1 MDSLV
6 TCFQNCLEIVSN
18 LITSLGVVTLAL
30 NIRKFRNDV
39 DAHRKQDEQILI
51 QNSINVFR
59 KFAEQIIPEVKVINQ
74 KMASKLQQRQRKVLM
89 EINEEMAPERSIS
102 MHEFIKNPQWRSIN
116 DRLRNEIKD
125 EYNLSNIF
133 NELEQV
139 SVYMNYN
146 MVKQDLVFSPL
157 HKFLLDF
164 INDNLEYFNRLKEN
178 QVPYINL
185 TKLYNDW
192 QRLLIIKENNNN
204 D

>member
-1 MDSLV
+1 MDDLIAY
-6 TCFQNCLEIVSN
+6 FQNCLEMVSN
-18 LITSLGVVTLAL
+18 LITSLGVVTVAL

-51 QNSINVFR
+51 QNSINVLR
-59 KFAEQIIPEVKVINQ
+59 KFAEQIIPEVKSINQ
-74 KMASKLQQRQRKVLM
+74 KIASKLQQRQRKVLV

-102 MHEFIKNPQWRSIN
+102 MQEFIKKPQWRSIN

-139 SVYMNYN
+139 SVYMNFN

-164 INDNLEYFNRLKEN
+164 INDNLDYFNRLKEN

-185 TKLYNDW
+185 TRLYNNW
-192 QRLLIIKENNNN
+192 QRLLMIKENNNN

>member
-1 MDSLV
+1 MDGLI
-6 TCFQNCLEIVSN
+6 TYFQKCLEIVSN
-18 LITSLGVVTLAL
+18 LITSLGIVTVAL
-30 NIRKFRNDV
+30 SIRKFRNDM

-51 QNSINVFR
+51 QNSINVLR
-59 KFAEQIIPEVKVINQ
+59 KFAEQIIPEVKLINQ
-74 KMASKLQQRQRKVLM
+74 KMASELQQRQWEVLV
-89 EINEEMAPERSIS
+89 EINREMTPKESIS

>member
-1 MDSLV
+1 MDDLIAY
-6 TCFQNCLEIVSN
+6 FQNCLEMVSN
-18 LITSLGVVTLAL
+18 LITSLGVVTVAL
-30 NIRKFRNDV
+30 NIRKFRNDM

-51 QNSINVFR
+51 QNSINVLR
-59 KFAEQIIPEVKVINQ
+59 KFAEQIIPEVKSINQ
-74 KMASKLQQRQRKVLM
+74 KIASKLQQRQRKVLV

-102 MHEFIKNPQWRSIN
+102 MQEFIKKPQWRSIN

-139 SVYMNYN
+139 SVYMNFN

-164 INDNLEYFNRLKEN
+164 INDNLDYFNRLKEN

-185 TKLYNDW
+185 TRLYNNW
-192 QRLLIIKENNNN
+192 QRLLMIKENNNN

>member
-39 DAHRKQDEQILI
+39 DAHRKQDEQI
-51 QNSINVFR
+51 NVLR

>member
-51 QNSINVFR
+51 QNSINVLR

-133 NELEQV
+133 N
-139 SVYMNYN
+139 
-146 MVKQDLVFSPL
+146 
-157 HKFLLDF
+157 
-164 INDNLEYFNRLKEN
+164 
-178 QVPYINL
+178 
-185 TKLYNDW
+185 
-192 QRLLIIKENNNN
+192 
-204 D
+204 

>member
-30 NIRKFRNDV
+30 NIRTFRNDV

-51 QNSINVFR
+51 QNSINVLR

>member
-1 MDSLV
+1 MDDLIAY
-6 TCFQNCLEIVSN
+6 FQNCLEMVSN
-18 LITSLGVVTLAL
+18 LITPLGVVTVAL
-30 NIRKFRNDV
+30 NIRKFCNDV

-51 QNSINVFR
+51 QNSINVLR
-59 KFAEQIIPEVKVINQ
+59 KFAEQIIPEVKSINQ
-74 KMASKLQQRQRKVLM
+74 KMASKLQQRQRKVLV

-102 MHEFIKNPQWRSIN
+102 MQEFIKKPQWLSIN

-164 INDNLEYFNRLKEN
+164 INDNLDYFNRLKEN

-185 TKLYNDW
+185 TRLYNNW
-192 QRLLIIKENNNN
+192 QRFLMIKKNNNN